1 MKCITEGRWALD
13 AITARKSSLKINTA
27 RRPTGMECGGRAHV
41 SGADRISIVEGGMRV
56 ENVVKRF
63 SQTH

>member
-1 MKCITEGRWALD
+1 
-13 AITARKSSLKINTA
+13 
-27 RRPTGMECGGRAHV
+27 MECGGRAHV

-63 SQTH
+63 S